1 MNEEIIRDTMR
12 QIEDIDVNV
21 ADVDER
27 IYNCNKVL
35 TMLRML
41 EAAVGS
47 KNAAMADKQF
57 ATEWTLRCAK
67 QRKAQIEFGK
77 EQEKRY
83 NNIYL
88 KKIEEEK

>member
-12 QIEDIDVNV
+12 QIEEIDINV
-21 ADVDER
+21 AGYDER

-41 EAAVGS
+41 EAAVGR
-47 KNAAMADKQF
+47 KTAEMADKQF
-57 ATEWTLRCAK
+57 TTAWTLTCAE

-77 EQEKRY
+77 KQEKRL
-83 NNIYL
+83 L
-88 KKIEEEK
+88 KK

>member
-12 QIEDIDVNV
+12 QIEDIDVNA

-41 EAAVGS
+41 EAAVGR
-47 KNAAMADKQF
+47 KTAEMADKQF
-57 ATEWTLRCAK
+57 TTAWTLTCAK

-83 NNIYL
+83 L
-88 KKIEEEK
+88 KN